1 MHRMYITFQFSKC
14 YVMQHQPKTC
24 IMNIEQHVH
33 MKWRLCCCGCH
44 YSSPFGS
51 CLTRQSRECVRLTV
65 AT

>member
-51 CLTRQSRECVRLTV
+51 CL
-65 AT
+65 